1 MARTCTVCT
10 HPKRDEI
17 DAALIAQEPIRDIAG
32 RTGTTKSALD
42 RHRQHVAAGLVK
54 AKEAKETARADS
66 LLDAVRGLAE
76 DAHRIR
82 RKAEKAEDLR
92 TALDA
97 IGKLTKIVELLVKLR
112 SDVRE
117 AEEGAPLRFV
127 VTMADGRMAS
137 APATEIPVAAYVV
150 SPPVPPPAPAPEA
163 ATVAP
168 EVLAA
173 RERRPRP
180 AKPREED
187 APPPPPPPPAAP
199 RLRSGPRWTSMIPKE
214 GLTI

>member
-42 RHRQHVAAGLVK
+42 RHRQHIAAGLVK
-54 AKEAKETARADS
+54 AKEAKEEARADS
-66 LLDAVRGLAE
+66 LLDAVRRLAD

-112 SDVRE
+112 SEVKE
-117 AEEGAPLRFV
+117 PEEPLRFV

-137 APATEIPVAAYVV
+137 TPAAEIPVTAYVV
-150 SPPVPPPAPAPEA
+150 SPPVPPPAPAPEPA
-163 ATVAP
+163 IVAP

-187 APPPPPPPPAAP
+187 APPPPPPSPPP
-199 RLRSGPRWTSMIPKE
+199 LRSGPRWKSFVPKE
-214 GLTI
+214 GFTF

>member
-10 HPKRDEI
+10 HPKRGEI
-17 DAALIAQEPIRDIAG
+17 DAALVAQEPIRDIAG

-54 AKEAKETARADS
+54 AKEAKEETRAET
-66 LLDAVRGLAE
+66 LLDTIRGLAA

-82 RKAEKAEDLR
+82 AKAEEAEDLR

-112 SDVRE
+112 SE
-117 AEEGAPLRFV
+117 GKEPEEPLRFV

-137 APATEIPVAAYVV
+137 TPAAEIPVAAYVV
-150 SPPVPPPAPAPEA
+150 SPPVAPPAPAREPA
-163 ATVAP
+163 AVAP

-180 AKPREED
+180 PRMQEED
-187 APPPPPPPPAAP
+187 AAPPPEPVTPPDWPRAP
-199 RLRSGPRWTSMIPKE
+199 RWKSAFTKGVLLEI
-214 GLTI
+214 